1 MERKHIKK
9 IAMILTVLVTLGLF
23 GSFTLGTEH
32 STNGVEISGENIEL
46 GEIPVE
52 QTQNTEDY
60 KDNKELLEDANLNDA
75 SETIL
80 ENVSNADRK
89 KAEYIDKY
97 GGDKL
102 LGLVAYYL
110 GMAQRYSWPFCFI
123 GITIGAF
130 NFLILGNKKLDKKEQ
145 GFGWIVGFTMALV
158 VFNVLPLLY
167 AVLVAGK

>member
-9 IAMILTVLVTLGLF
+9 FGMILTVLIILGLF
-23 GSFTLGTEH
+23 GNFTLGTVH
-32 STNGVEISGENIEL
+32 STSDINESEVSIDL

-52 QTQNTEDY
+52 ETQNTEEDKNNGDSL
-60 KDNKELLEDANLNDA
+60 KDAGLNDA

-89 KAEYIDKY
+89 KAAYIDKY
-97 GGDKL
+97 GGDKV

-110 GMAQRYSWPFCFI
+110 GMAQVYSWPFCFI